1 MKKYLKHL
9 SIACLLFIGTSATAA
24 PTQKSVTIG
33 IVLPVAVPALTQIVN
48 GFEETMTQ
56 QSKVPV
62 HYSVK
67 NAEGDASMQRSILQ
81 EFANDSDVTLVAPIG
96 TDAAQ
101 MAIAVVRNKPI
112 VAIAADHVKSE
123 AQKANNLNVTGVNS
137 RVPPAKRM
145 QLIHAAIPSLKKITI
160 MYTASSRIFNQVKE
174 FEAVAKTKNIAVQPL
189 MVSQLSDL
197 YTVSKNIAPNSQ
209 AIFILKDELIVS
221 GLNTLLQQAKLKHLP
236 VIASD
241 DGSVANGAAFAL
253 GISEKQTG
261 VDAAKIAL
269 QVLNG
274 KPARDIPIYMMKT
287 PYVFL
292 NSSAATEQ
300 GLSVEK
306 IKQAAKLH
314 HYKINMM

>member
-160 MYTASSRIFNQVKE
+160 IYSASSIK
-174 FEAVAKTKNIAVQPL
+174 
-189 MVSQLSDL
+189 
-197 YTVSKNIAPNSQ
+197 SKNLKLWRKQ
-209 AIFILKDELIVS
+209 KILPYNRSWCRNFPTCILF
-221 GLNTLLQQAKLKHLP
+221 LK
-236 VIASD
+236 
-241 DGSVANGAAFAL
+241 
-253 GISEKQTG
+253 ISRQ
-261 VDAAKIAL
+261 IH
-269 QVLNG
+269 
-274 KPARDIPIYMMKT
+274 KP
-287 PYVFL
+287 FL
-292 NSSAATEQ
+292 F
-300 GLSVEK
+300 
-306 IKQAAKLH
+306 
-314 HYKINMM
+314 

>member
-1 MKKYLKHL
+1 M
-9 SIACLLFIGTSATAA
+9 
-24 PTQKSVTIG
+24 
-33 IVLPVAVPALTQIVN
+33 
-48 GFEETMTQ
+48 
-56 QSKVPV
+56 
-62 HYSVK
+62 
-67 NAEGDASMQRSILQ
+67 
-81 EFANDSDVTLVAPIG
+81 
-96 TDAAQ
+96 
-101 MAIAVVRNKPI
+101 
-112 VAIAADHVKSE
+112 
-123 AQKANNLNVTGVNS
+123 
-137 RVPPAKRM
+137 
-145 QLIHAAIPSLKKITI
+145 
-160 MYTASSRIFNQVKE
+160 
-174 FEAVAKTKNIAVQPL
+174 
-189 MVSQLSDL
+189 